1 MRSAGALLAL
11 GMVSLA
17 WLAGCAVPASA
28 PSGPPPEAVVSAPPE
43 PPPAPDSGPGPV
55 VAASPAATVAARVR
69 APAPAPAP
77 VTDVAILFAG
87 GTPHRAGIAARI
99 GEGLTGPGWRVRRI
113 DLDRNDLPAALAA
126 AAAQADIVAA
136 VGPDA
141 LALARQ
147 HFVSADIV
155 FSQVLEPG
163 SGSDAGRRIVG
174 VAPMPPPALQFAA
187 WTEVD
192 PGLERIGL
200 ITSAS
205 FAGEMAGVERAAAAI
220 GAELVQRVSSSDRE
234 TLYHFRRLAPEIDG
248 LWLAPDSGILSTAV
262 IREMLAIAAELGIGV
277 LVFNENLL
285 DAGGLVSVGASSAH
299 VAARVVETIE
309 RIRSGGALPAEI
321 PLSEGTVRVNPAVA
335 TGLGLPAAGPTE
347 WVIRARH

>member
-28 PSGPPPEAVVSAPPE
+28 PSGPPPEAVVSSPPE
-43 PPPAPDSGPGPV
+43 PSPAPDSGPGSA
-55 VAASPAATVAARVR
+55 VAAEPAAAVAARIR

-99 GEGLTGPGWRVRRI
+99 GDGLTGTGWRVRRI
-113 DLDRNDLPAALAA
+113 DLDRDDLTAALS
-126 AAAQADIVAA
+126 AAAQSDIVAA

-147 HFVSADIV
+147 QFVSADIV

-163 SGSDAGRRIVG
+163 SGSDEGRRIVG

-187 WTEVD
+187 WAEVD

-200 ITSAS
+200 ITSAG
-205 FAGEMAGVERAAAAI
+205 FAGEMAGVEQAAAAI

-262 IREMLAIAAELGIGV
+262 IGEVLAIAAELGIGV

-285 DAGGLVSVGASSAH
+285 DAGGLISVGASAGH

-309 RIRSGGALPAEI
+309 RLRSGGALPAEI